1 MNGRVRKAVEVA
13 GIVQGVGF
21 RPYVY
26 RLAIECHLAG
36 FITNTAAGVSIEVE
50 GPAEAV
56 EEFVSRLPAEAPRL
70 ARITQLV
77 AHATPA
83 CAEGEFR
90 ILASRA
96 GEDRRVLISPDV
108 AICDDCLHE
117 LFDPSD
123 RRFHYPFINCTNCG
137 PRYTIVRDIPY
148 DRARTSMAVFPM
160 CADCQREY
168 DDPLDRRFHA
178 QPNACWQCG
187 PQVELWDATGV
198 CLVPARPKDSG
209 FRIQDSR
216 GARTDPIAE
225 AAARLQAGYVVAVKG
240 LGGFHLAVDATNPAA
255 VSRLREGKRRVEKP
269 FAIMASNLEAVRNFC
284 HLNDAS
290 RALLESPERPIVL
303 LHKKLV
309 GARHG
314 PPPCHLES
322 FGRQAEGF
330 GPQGGVPLR
339 ALSSPIAEAV
349 APFNLEYGV
358 FLPYT
363 PLHYLLFAAGRFQAL
378 VMTSGNI
385 SEEPIAIDN
394 AEAVTRLRGIADF
407 FLVHN
412 RDILLR
418 CDDSVVRVGRVATPL
433 SARQFVGRGPRLSEL
448 PTIADAHSG
457 SAAPTCGKPP
467 AFRPVPHPSLS
478 STPSGRLS
486 LPDGVGEVVEEPRP
500 SERQGLSA
508 SQSAKPQAVVDRT
521 DLNLAKPGHG
531 QAVQLLRRSRGYVP
545 VPVFLDEDLPPIL
558 AVGGELKNTVCL
570 TKGRHAFLSQHIG
583 DLENLESYAFFET
596 TISRFQRIL
605 EVEPQLLAYDLH
617 PDYFSTR
624 WALSQSGLERVGV
637 QHHHAHVASCMA
649 ENHLEGKVIGI
660 ALDGTGYGTDG
671 AVWGGEVLLATYADF
686 ERMAHLD
693 YVPMPGGAAAIT
705 EPWRMAA
712 SYLHKHFGEA
722 LWEMEIPFV
731 RHLDVGAHDH
741 APLQKEMESQV
752 AAHRYAAPQKETESQ
767 VGAHRYAPPQKEPES
782 QVGAHGHP
790 VAQSLRPAAQS
801 RLLAAGRAATHA
813 PLRKQVAVLVRMAE
827 RGVNSPLTSSCGRL
841 FDAVSALAGIR
852 KRVNYEAQA
861 AIELEAAIA
870 GDSEGIGY
878 PFELRPEGSGWIID
892 TRPLFDALVNDLKC
906 SVPVGI
912 ISRRFHEGFGDV
924 LARAAKLIQAKTGID
939 KVCLSGGSF
948 QNVFLLEYLRR
959 KLEANGLNVFTH
971 SEVPCGDGGL
981 SLGQALVA
989 AHRPNP
995 SITCG

>member
-1 MNGRVRKAVEVA
+1 MSARVRKAIEVS

-26 RLAIECHLAG
+26 RLACESHLAG

-50 GPAEAV
+50 GPAESV
-56 EEFVSRLPAEAPRL
+56 EDFVSRLPAEAPPL
-70 ARITQLV
+70 ALITQV
-77 AHATPA
+77 AAHDTPVR
-83 CAEGEFR
+83 AEGEFH
-90 ILASRA
+90 ILPSRP
-96 GEDRRVLISPDV
+96 GENRRVLISPDV
-108 AICDDCLHE
+108 AICDDCLRE

-137 PRYTIVRDIPY
+137 PRHTIVRDIPY

-178 QPNACWQCG
+178 QPNACWKCG
-187 PQVELWDATGV
+187 PQVELWDAVGAG
-198 CLVPARPKDSG
+198 LVPAR
-209 FRIQDSR
+209 SR
-216 GARTDPIAE
+216 APTRGVPADPIAE
-225 AAARLQAGYVVAVKG
+225 AAARLQAGCVVAVKG

-269 FAIMASNLEAVRNFC
+269 FAIMAADLKTVGNFC
-284 HLNDAS
+284 LLDDAS

-303 LHKKLV
+303 LRKKPASPL
-309 GARHG
+309 
-314 PPPCHLES
+314 
-322 FGRQAEGF
+322 AE
-330 GPQGGVPLR
+330 L
-339 ALSSPIAEAV
+339 V

-385 SEEPIAIDN
+385 SEEPIAIEN
-394 AEAVTRLRGIADF
+394 AEAVARLRGIADF

-418 CDDSVVRVGRVATPL
+418 CDDSVVRV
-433 SARQFVGRGPRLSEL
+433 S
-448 PTIADAHSG
+448 
-457 SAAPTCGKPP
+457 
-467 AFRPVPHPSLS
+467 
-478 STPSGRLS
+478 
-486 LPDGVGEVVEEPRP
+486 
-500 SERQGLSA
+500 
-508 SQSAKPQAVVDRT
+508 QAVAPLCERR
-521 DLNLAKPGHG
+521 LAGHRP
-531 QAVQLLRRSRGYVP
+531 ALQLIRRSRGYVP
-545 VPVFLDEDLPPIL
+545 VPVFLNQDLPPIL

-570 TKGRHAFLSQHIG
+570 TKGRHAFLSQHVG
-583 DLENLESYAFFET
+583 DLENLESYGFFET
-596 TISRFQRIL
+596 TISCFKRIL

-624 WALSQSGLERVGV
+624 WALARTDIERVGI
-637 QHHHAHVASCMA
+637 QHHHAHIASCMA

-686 ERMAHLD
+686 ERITHLD

-705 EPWRMAA
+705 EPWRMAV

-722 LWEMEIPFV
+722 LWDLEIPFV
-731 RHLDVGAHDH
+731 REL
-741 APLQKEMESQV
+741 E
-752 AAHRYAAPQKETESQ
+752 R
-767 VGAHRYAPPQKEPES
+767 R
-782 QVGAHGHP
+782 
-790 VAQSLRPAAQS
+790 
-801 RLLAAGRAATHA
+801 
-813 PLRKQVAVLVRMAE
+813 QVAVLVRMAE

-841 FDAVSALAGIR
+841 FDAVSALTGIR

-870 GDSEGIGY
+870 GESESAGY
-878 PFELRPEGSGWIID
+878 PFELRAEGRGWIID
-892 TRPLFDALVNDLKC
+892 TRPLFEALVNDLKRG
-906 SVPVGI
+906 VPAGI
-912 ISRRFHEGFGDV
+912 ISRRFHEGFVDV
-924 LARAAKLIQAKTGID
+924 LARVANLIHAKTGVNNI
-939 KVCLSGGSF
+939 CLSGGSF
-948 QNVFLLEYLRR
+948 QNVFLLEHLRR
-959 KLEANGLNVFTH
+959 RLESDSLNVFTH

-989 AHRPNP
+989 AHRPP
-995 SITCG
+995 